1 MELAALIIAFFGTA
15 AAIGSA
21 VMAWTAR
28 ADALEA
34 QEEAKRSAERATTA
48 TERMTAMQ
56 ESVFNSPP
64 WTFEWWNGDASLLT
78 NTSSLD
84 AVDVTISSEPES
96 LRITPG
102 LAEMPARIGAR
113 SAIKVMYSGTMA
125 DPWIKDIVVRW
136 RREGSSDFYVWRFP
150 IPAKPRA

>member
-1 MELAALIIAFFGTA
+1 MDLAALIIAFFGTA

-28 ADALEA
+28 ADALKA
-34 QEEAKRSAERATTA
+34 QEEAKFSAERATTA

-56 ESVFNSPP
+56 ESIFNSPP

-125 DPWIKDIVVRW
+125 DPWVKNIVVRW
-136 RREGSSDFYVWRFP
+136 RRDGSEKFYTWSFP
-150 IPAKPRA
+150 IPAKPRV